1 MKGLLRKSRQG
12 GGRGAPRMSRKEARD
27 RIGVSV
33 RCRPMNHKELSEL
46 DTPAWCVDEAA
57 GTVTATADT
66 PGGRGGGDGRSGS
79 VGSVGSSSSGSG
91 SGPGSAP
98 GSPGSLKGP
107 QQHTFDH
114 CFGPGS
120 TNADVYSAVADSI
133 VETALG
139 GYNGTIF
146 AYGQTASGKTHTLM
160 GSDADPGMIPRSIS
174 AVFRDLKSS
183 ESERLVRVS
192 YIEIY
197 NDVLRDLFNTEK
209 LSLHQKPRD
218 LTIMDDR
225 NTGEFVSIR
234 FFKLD
239 TC

>member
-1 MKGLLRKSRQG
+1 MKGLLRKSRRG
-12 GGRGAPRMSRKEARD
+12 GGGGAPRMSRKEARD

-46 DTPAWCVDEAA
+46 DTTAWCVDEAA
-57 GTVTATADT
+57 GTVVATADS

-79 VGSVGSSSSGSG
+79 VGSVGSVGGSSKA
-91 SGPGSAP
+91 AP
-98 GSPGSLKGP
+98 S
-107 QQHTFDH
+107 TFDH

-160 GSDADPGMIPRSIS
+160 GSDADPGIIPRAIS

-225 NTGEFVSIR
+225 NTGELLAAVS
-234 FFKLD
+234 FKM
-239 TC
+239 